1 MIATRNLLK
10 QISPRWLPFADAAS
24 DDLPLGQILRLSL
37 FQLSVGMATVLLLGT
52 LNRVMI
58 VELSLAASLVAM
70 MIALP
75 VLVAPF
81 RALLG
86 FKSDH
91 HRSAIGWKRVPYLW
105 FGSLWQFG
113 GLAVMPFALLVLGGD
128 VTHKVPFAGEVLAA
142 LAFIM
147 TGFG

>member
-1 MIATRNLLK
+1 MG
-10 QISPRWLPFADAAS
+10 AAE
-24 DDLPLGQILRLSL
+24 LPLGQLLRLSL
-37 FQLSVGMATVLLLGT
+37 SQVSAGMASVLLLGT

-58 VELSLAASLVAM
+58 VELSVAAIVVAA

-86 FKSDH
+86 FRSDTY
-91 HRSAIGWKRVPYLW
+91 RSAIGWKRIPYMW

-113 GLAVMPFALLVLGGD
+113 GLAVMPSCLFFFHSPRQSDRWIILSQ
-128 VTHKVPFAGEVLAA
+128 VPSTQVSY
-142 LAFIM
+142 IS
-147 TGFG
+147 